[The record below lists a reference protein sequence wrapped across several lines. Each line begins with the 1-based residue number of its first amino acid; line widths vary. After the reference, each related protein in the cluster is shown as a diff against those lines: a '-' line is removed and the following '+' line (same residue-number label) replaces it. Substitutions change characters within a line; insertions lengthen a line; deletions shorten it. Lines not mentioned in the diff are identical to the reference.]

1 MEAKSNWGQEHPGSL
16 VKELKKGRRQSKEEE
31 YGQGDERGEREGNQ
45 EDEEIDGLKGWRG
58 R

>member
-16 VKELKKGRRQSKEEE
+16 VKELKKGRRQSKEKE

-45 EDEEIDGLKGWRG
+45 EDEEIDGLKG
-58 R
+58 